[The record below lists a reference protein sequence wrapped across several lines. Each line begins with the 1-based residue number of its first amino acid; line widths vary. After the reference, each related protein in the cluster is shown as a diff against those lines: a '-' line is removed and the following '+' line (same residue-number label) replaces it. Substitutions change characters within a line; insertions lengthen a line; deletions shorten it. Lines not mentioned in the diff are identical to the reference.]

1 MNMSICRAP
10 ARRNFLE
17 CAGKLV
23 VAGALSGFVP
33 PALAALPKVRR
44 LQFEHLHTGETISLV
59 FAVGHRYVPSA
70 LAALNNFLRDH
81 YTGEVGTIDPPLFDL
96 LFQTSQELGCREP
109 FQVISGYRC
118 PATNSSLRL
127 AGGGGVARQSLH
139 MEGKAID
146 VRLPGVALEDLRD
159 AAISLQ
165 VGGVGFYAR
174 EQFVHLD
181 TGRIRSW

>member
-1 MNMSICRAP
+1 PHFSP
-10 ARRNFLE
+10 SLG
-17 CAGKLV
+17 AGSV
-23 VAGALSGFVP
+23 TPTTTFIFDRSTGYAMGNSSP
-33 PALAALPKVRR
+33 PAVTSRSAM
-44 LQFEHLHTGETISLV
+44 
-59 FAVGHRYVPSA
+59 PSA
-70 LAALNNFLRDH
+70 LTALNNFLRDH
-81 YTGEVGTIDPPLFDL
+81 YTGEVGAIDPQLFDL
-96 LFQTSQELGCREP
+96 LFRTSQELGCREP

-118 PATNSSLRL
+118 PTTNNSLRL

>member
-1 MNMSICRAP
+1 MSICRVP
-10 ARRNFLE
+10 ARRNLLAS
-17 CAGKLV
+17 AGKLV
-23 VAGALSGFVP
+23 VVGAFSSLVP
-33 PALAALPKVRR
+33 SAFAASSVRR
-44 LQFEHLHTGETISLV
+44 LQFEHLHTGETISLA
-59 FAVGHRYVPSA
+59 FAVGNRYLPSA
-70 LAALNNFLRDH
+70 LTALNNFLRDH
-81 YTGEVGTIDPPLFDL
+81 YTGEVGAIDPQLFDL
-96 LFQTSQELGCREP
+96 LFRTSQELGCREP

-118 PATNSSLRL
+118 PTTNNSLRL

-165 VGGVGFYAR
+165 GGGVGFYAR